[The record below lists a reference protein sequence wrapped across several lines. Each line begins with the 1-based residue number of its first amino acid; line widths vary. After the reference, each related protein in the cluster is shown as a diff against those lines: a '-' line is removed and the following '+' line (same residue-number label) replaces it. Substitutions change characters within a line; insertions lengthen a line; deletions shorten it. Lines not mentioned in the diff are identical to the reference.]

1 MMGTKRTLPILLAAT
16 LFTPFCSKLRRS
28 APQQIRVDGSSR
40 GRVFEGIGA
49 VSAGA
54 SSRLLIDY
62 PDPARS
68 QILDYLFKP
77 YYGASLQHLKVEV
90 GSDTNSTDGSEPSH
104 MRSRTD
110 ANFDRGYEWWLMEQ
124 AQARNPSIILDSLP
138 WGAPGWIGGGHFY
151 SPDMANY
158 MASFVEGAKKAHGL
172 DVRYAGVWNETRYDI
187 GYVELLKKTFLKH
200 GLATQVVCCDLYP
213 GERQWSII
221 SDMKAHPQFKNAI
234 DVAGVHYPRR
244 NGQVTTPSDAKNIGK
259 PLWSTED
266 QPPFGPGG
274 AISQRNWN
282 DGGKGWAHIL
292 NDNYISGRFTKT
304 EIWSPVTS
312 YYDILAAP
320 NSGLMYANTPW
331 SGHYQVQS
339 TIWVTAH
346 TTQFAQP
353 GWRYLDSACGSLSGK
368 GTYVTLRSPSTDDYS
383 MVLETIGAKEPQ
395 NVRIEISPG
404 LSRRQVH
411 VWETNATRRFE
422 RVADITP
429 KSGEY
434 DLRLDPDALYSVTTT
449 TGQHKGDATA
459 PAAAPFPFP
468 YQENFDKTTLHRS
481 PRYFADQDGA
491 FEALPCM
498 SRPGRCLQQVVTH
511 RPISWG
517 RLSPHPF
524 SLLGSEDWKD
534 YQVETDAL
542 LASPGYVS
550 LIGRIDS
557 ANYFLNKKSGTSRW
571 PSGYVFRAYQ
581 DGQWELD
588 STSYTSPDK
597 KLAAGS
603 VRFGLKAWHHLSL
616 SFRGDQIR
624 AMLDGHLLARVQ
636 DTSHQQGMVAVG
648 SGWNLAQFDNFQV
661 R

>member
-1 MMGTKRTLPILLAAT
+1 MTVTKRYLPFVLAGTLLM
-16 LFTPFCSKLRRS
+16 PFCAKLRQA
-28 APQQIRVDGSSR
+28 APQQIWVDGSSP

-62 PDPARS
+62 PEPARS

-90 GSDTNSTDGSEPSH
+90 GSDSNSTDGSEPSH

-110 ANFDRGYEWWLMEQ
+110 ANYDRGYEWWLMEQ
-124 AQARNPSIILDSLP
+124 ARARNPSIILDCLP
-138 WGAPGWIGGGHFY
+138 WAAPGWIGGGRFY

-158 MASFVEGAKKAHGL
+158 MASFVEGARKAHGL

-187 GYVELLKKTFLKH
+187 AYVELLKNTFLKH
-200 GLATQVVCCDLYP
+200 GLATQIVCCDLYP
-213 GERQWSII
+213 GEHQWSTI
-221 SDMKAHPQFKNAI
+221 SDMQAHPQFKNAI
-234 DVAGVHYPRR
+234 DVVGVHYPRR
-244 NGQVTTPSDAKNIGK
+244 NGQVTTPPDAKTIGK

-266 QPPFGPGG
+266 QPPFGPHGE
-274 AISQRNWN
+274 ISQRSWN

-339 TIWVTAH
+339 AIWVTAH

-353 GWRYLDSACGSLSGK
+353 GWRYLNTACGRLAGA

-383 MVLETIGAKEPQ
+383 MVLETIGAQEPQ
-395 NVRIEISPG
+395 TVRIEIASG
-404 LSRRQVH
+404 LSRGQVH

-422 RVADITP
+422 HVADIMP
-429 KSGEY
+429 KNGEY
-434 DLRLDPDALYSVTTT
+434 DLPLDPDALYSVTTT
-449 TGQHKGDATA
+449 IGQHKGDAQP
-459 PAAAPFPFP
+459 PAAAAFPFP
-468 YQENFDKTTLHRS
+468 YQENFDKTTLHLS

-491 FEALPCM
+491 FEVLSCAG
-498 SRPGRCLQQVVTH
+498 RPGRCLQQMVTH
-511 RPISWG
+511 RPIPWDQ
-517 RLSPHPF
+517 LSPDPF
-524 SLLGSEDWKD
+524 SLVGSEDWKD
-534 YQVETDAL
+534 YQVDADARL
-542 LASPGYVS
+542 TSPGYVS

-557 ANYFLNKKSGTSRW
+557 ANYFMNKKSKVSLW
-571 PSGYVFRAYQ
+571 PSGYVFRVHQ

-588 STSYTSPDK
+588 SVSYTTPDK
-597 KLAAGS
+597 KLAAGR
-603 VRFGLKAWHHLSL
+603 VRFSLNAWHHLSL
-616 SFRGDQIR
+616 AFRGDR
-624 AMLDGHLLARVQ
+624 VHASLDGQWLANVQ
-636 DTSHQQGMVAVG
+636 DNSHRQGMAAVG